1 MVKRIIA
8 SKEAPVAI
16 GPYSQAIVV
25 GDMLF
30 SSGQIPINPATG
42 EVVSGSIEEQTRQVL
57 DNLGAVL
64 KEAGMDYHDV
74 VSVTLFLD
82 DINNF
87 SRVNQVYAEYFGEQ
101 PPARATVE
109 AARLPRNVGVE
120 ISLIAIKTH

>member
-1 MVKRIIA
+1 
-8 SKEAPVAI
+8 
-16 GPYSQAIVV
+16 
-25 GDMLF
+25 
-30 SSGQIPINPATG
+30 
-42 EVVSGSIEEQTRQVL
+42 VL